1 MHNLETPC
9 PPSFYQI
16 NIEPPG
22 KKSNVSR
29 TISTFI
35 TRPPKKM
42 NSKAKE
48 KNQSATMSQNNSRKK
63 LLSTIQLR
71 ELPSK

>member
-1 MHNLETPC
+1 MHHVETPC

-22 KKSNVSR
+22 KKSNVSS
-29 TISTFI
+29 TISTLI

-48 KNQSATMSQNNSRKK
+48 KNQSATMS
-63 LLSTIQLR
+63 
-71 ELPSK
+71 